1 MLAHCGW
8 SCACCEP
15 LFTLSDYRYSRNR
28 DLVESSPVV
37 RSRRQPPFV
46 GAKRSP
52 FGIDVSQATQLWM
65 QINSG
70 TSVRSLRQPHDR
82 LA

>member
-1 MLAHCGW
+1 M
-8 SCACCEP
+8 
-15 LFTLSDYRYSRNR
+15 
-28 DLVESSPVV
+28 V
-37 RSRRQPPFV
+37 RSRRQPSFV